1 MNLNLTGFLAYIHNF
16 RLIPAIFVAFIFLV
30 HGDVFPRE
38 NKPLKH
44 TAGEKSI
51 AARAEKNYEAGR
63 YKNALKEYSKLLNW
77 KEKSRNK
84 NIPEIALTHNKI
96 GLIYS
101 ELGSYE
107 QALLMFQKAIDLAMT
122 KSDFDVQNLLD
133 FRANMGMAL
142 YHLGRYSDA
151 LKIQQIVLKSE
162 EKIYGLDHFS
172 VSTSLNNLALT
183 LTAMG
188 RFEEALDLQER
199 DYKLNKNNLGDYHQ
213 DTLTSMNNLAL
224 IFDYLG
230 RHDAS
235 LKLHKSVLEGRLN
248 IFGKYNIRTANSY
261 GNIASIFHN
270 MGMYELALE
279 NEKIGYEIKLKI
291 LGDKHPSTL
300 IALGG
305 VASFYDLLGKYDLAL
320 PLAIRSANGL
330 ERLLGEEHP
339 RALESKGNLALIY
352 SNLGQFNKSLL
363 IESKILSIKEKVLG
377 VNHPDTAMAITN
389 LSVTHS
395 DLRQYDKSLSL
406 DLRAVEINKV
416 LYGLNHS
423 KTAKA
428 IGNLAMSYYF
438 LMDYNEAL
446 KYQLQSLKI
455 YIEIFDYN
463 HPDVAQAYNNL
474 AAIYIKQ
481 GKFDL
486 GLESRVASVAIFLK
500 LYDSMHPLV
509 SKSLH
514 NLAKDYLAIDDLDLA
529 LYFFKLSVNGY
540 QNQRLLV
547 SKIGA
552 DELNSFTLTVEDTYR
567 SLADLLIG
575 MGRISEAQQVLDMLK
590 EGELFEFTRRD
601 TGSDPRRKRIAFTPA
616 ETLLAT
622 RYKSVADRLALLGAE
637 QRDLQQKTERG
648 LTAAEKARLAELKA
662 DLNVAEQ
669 AFTKF
674 LSEMRSNLKA
684 QGPAKVDEVA
694 ATSLASQ
701 RELQSIIRDLGPDVV
716 LLQYYVTGSKVGV
729 ILTTPNVVIPFS
741 TEIDAKVLNRQVF
754 HLKNALRDPRL
765 NVLGPSQ
772 SLYQLLLAPVTK
784 ALEQTGAK
792 TVMLSLDGQ
801 LRHIPFG
808 ALHDGNQFAAQRW
821 NFPIYTSVT
830 RERLRAG
837 STAKWK
843 AAGLGVTKAIGSFD
857 ALPAVKAEMDGLL
870 RAAGGQSGQSVVYLD
885 EKFTATRLK
894 EVGQRDFQLMHIS
907 SHFSI
912 SPGTEVNSFLLLGDG
927 QRLTLGDMRTQNF
940 RFDNVDLLTLS
951 ACDTGVGGGRDNTGK
966 EIEGLGVIAQQQGA
980 KAVLA
985 TLWPVA
991 DGSTAKLMS
1000 DMYQRRQSQG
1010 FSKIEALRQA
1020 QLAMM
1025 SQPKYAHPFYWAPF
1039 ILLGNWQ

>member
-1 MNLNLTGFLAYIHNF
+1 
-16 RLIPAIFVAFIFLV
+16 
-30 HGDVFPRE
+30 
-38 NKPLKH
+38 
-44 TAGEKSI
+44 
-51 AARAEKNYEAGR
+51 
-63 YKNALKEYSKLLNW
+63 
-77 KEKSRNK
+77 
-84 NIPEIALTHNKI
+84 
-96 GLIYS
+96 
-101 ELGSYE
+101 
-107 QALLMFQKAIDLAMT
+107 MFQKAIDMAMT
-122 KSDFDVQNLLD
+122 KSDFNAQNLLD
-133 FRANMGMAL
+133 FRANMGLAL
-142 YHLGRYSDA
+142 YRMGRYSDA
-151 LKIQQIVLKSE
+151 LTIQQLVLKNE
-162 EKIYGLDHFS
+162 EEIYGFDHFS
-172 VSTSLNNLALT
+172 VSASMNNLALT
-183 LTAMG
+183 LSAMG
-188 RFEEALDLQER
+188 RFEEALNYQER
-199 DYKLNKNNLGDYHQ
+199 DYKISKNKLGDYHP

-224 IFDYLG
+224 IFNNLG
-230 RHDAS
+230 QYDAA
-235 LKLHKSVLEGRLN
+235 LKFYKSVLEGRLK
-248 IFGKYNIRTANSY
+248 IFGKNNIKTANSY
-261 GNIASIFHN
+261 GNIASVLYD

-279 NEKIGYEIKLKI
+279 NEKIGYEINLKV

-330 ERLLGEEHP
+330 EKLLGEKHP
-339 RALESKGNLALIY
+339 RALEAKGNLAMIY
-352 SNLGQFNKSLL
+352 SNLGQYNNALA
-363 IESKILSIKEKVLG
+363 IESKVLSIREIVLG
-377 VNHPDTAMAITN
+377 ANHPETASAISN
-389 LSVTHS
+389 LAATYN
-395 DLRQYDKSLSL
+395 DLKRHDESLLL
-406 DLRAVEINKV
+406 DLRAVEINKLV
-416 LYGLNHS
+416 YGINHS
-423 KTAKA
+423 STAKA
-428 IGNLAMSYYF
+428 IGNLAMSYYY
-438 LMDYNEAL
+438 LMVYDDAI
-446 KYQLQSLKI
+446 KHKIQSLKI
-455 YIEIFDYN
+455 YLEIYESN
-463 HPDVAQAYNNL
+463 HPDIARTYNNL
-474 AAIYIKQ
+474 AAIYSKQ
-481 GKFDL
+481 GRFDL
-486 GLESRVASVAIFLK
+486 ALESRINSISIFLK
-500 LYDSMHPLV
+500 SYDSMHPSV
-509 SKSLH
+509 SISLH
-514 NLAKDYLAIDDLDLA
+514 NLAKDYLALNDLDLA

-547 SKIGA
+547 SKIGG
-552 DELNSFTLTVEDTYR
+552 DELNSFTLKVEDTYR
-567 SLADLLIG
+567 SLADLLID

-637 QRDLQQKTERG
+637 QRDLQQKAKRG
-648 LTAAEKARLAELKA
+648 LTTEEKVRLAELKA

-674 LSEMRSNLKA
+674 LGEMRSNLTA

-716 LLQYYVTGSKVGV
+716 LLQYYVTGSKVVV

-754 HLKNALRDPRL
+754 HLKNALRDPKL
-765 NVLGPSQ
+765 SVLGPSQ
-772 SLYQLLLAPVTK
+772 SLHQLLMAPVTK

-808 ALHDGNQFAAQRW
+808 ALHDGTQFAAQRW

-830 RERLRAG
+830 RDRLRGG

-870 RAAGGQSGQSVVYLD
+870 RAAGGQFGQSVVYLD
-885 EKFTATRLK
+885 EKFTAKRLK
-894 EVGQRDFQLMHIS
+894 EVGERDFQLMHIS

-980 KAVLA
+980 KGVLA

-1010 FSKIEALRQA
+1010 LSKIEALRQA
-1020 QLAMM
+1020 QLSMM

-1039 ILLGNWQ
+1039 ILLGHWQ